1 MKSCLVIAGE
11 KSGEEHC
18 LSFLPKLKELSPST
32 QFFGVGGDD
41 MKAQGVDL
49 LYHLKDFSS
58 MGFAWDVLKK
68 IPFYFK
74 ALDHVVAE
82 VKKRK
87 CKHAILIDFQG
98 FNLKLARRLEDIG
111 VEVLYYVA
119 PQAWAWKEGRIKIL
133 QKCAHTLFT
142 ILPFEKKW
150 FKDRGVKNI
159 VAVKHPL
166 LDHYQ
171 NTLDNFE
178 RSLVLKEEINVLVL
192 PGSRNSEV
200 SRLLPTF
207 EKTIKRFLKYKNI
220 KTHIVCSDSVQDK
233 YYEPFLESFDKVYDS
248 KDLSK
253 ALMNSDIC
261 LASSG
266 TVTLTCALFSI
277 PTIVCYQMSL
287 FNEFVIRNFMKY
299 TWHISLGNIVNDER
313 IFPELVQG
321 EVEANILTRYLLK
334 YINNKTLYHETVDK
348 LNKTKVLLRGDNIDT
363 AKYMAGIINGSNS

>member
-18 LSFLPKLKELSPST
+18 LSFLPKLKELSPNT
-32 QFFGVGGDD
+32 NFFGVGGDD
-41 MKAQGVDL
+41 MKQEGVEL

-82 VKKRK
+82 VQKRK

-98 FNLKLARRLEDIG
+98 FNLKLARKLEEIG
-111 VEVLYYVA
+111 VHVLYYVA

-133 QKCAHTLFT
+133 QKCTHTLFT

-150 FKDRGVKNI
+150 FGDRGVKNI

-171 NTLDNFE
+171 ETLSSFD
-178 RSLVLKEEINVLVL
+178 RSLTLKEEVNILVL

-200 SRLLPTF
+200 SRLLPIF
-207 EKTIKRFLKYKNI
+207 I
-220 KTHIVCSDSVQDK
+220 KTLNAMRGIRKVKAHIVTSDSVSDK

-248 KDLSK
+248 KELSA
-253 ALMNSDIC
+253 ALMNTDIC

-321 EVEANILTRYLLK
+321 EVESNILTRYLLK
-334 YINNKTLYHETVDK
+334 YLDEKLYKDTVVR
-348 LNKTKVLLRGDNIDT
+348 LNKTKELLKGDEIDT
-363 AKYMAGIINGSNS
+363 ASYMAGILNGSNN